1 MIFIACPASLASCQ
15 LGLHDP
21 DNMAGSPLD
30 GAVGPGWSAE
40 PAEYGEIVPPVAR
53 PTVVREGILTLT
65 VAVSRFWGAR
75 CGITS
80 LAVQSMGRHLG
91 GGEWH
96 AFVGEER
103 KAWEARE
110 QFPIHDHADADC
122 RGARRWPASYE
133 RRQCCWNPETPSQS
147 AGIRGATLDFCRCLQ
162 WGWPTCALR
171 DSLPV
176 ACSLP
181 GSLAAQVPTSSRLP
195 DGYHRANGTGASSGF
210 GSAGQLPP
218 LKRSFCTPP
227 HRTAPRS

>member
-40 PAEYGEIVPPVAR
+40 PA
-53 PTVVREGILTLT
+53 
-65 VAVSRFWGAR
+65 FWGNCPAGR
-75 CGITS
+75 PSHRGPSRDPDVDGCSKQVLGGAVRYYIIGGTVHGTAS
-80 LAVQSMGRHLG
+80 LAVVSGMLLWGRREKRGKRGNNSPSMTMQMPTAG
-91 GGEWH
+91 
-96 AFVGEER
+96 
-103 KAWEARE
+103 
-110 QFPIHDHADADC
+110 
-122 RGARRWPASYE
+122 GARRWPASYE

-147 AGIRGATLDFCRCLQ
+147 AGVRGATLDFCRCLQ

-176 ACSLP
+176 AGSLP

-218 LKRSFCTPP
+218 LKRSFCTP

>member
-21 DNMAGSPLD
+21 DNMAGSPLY

-40 PAEYGEIVPPVAR
+40 PAESGEIVPPVAR

-65 VAVSRFWGAR
+65 VAVSRFWGAP

-91 GGEWH
+91 GREWH
-96 AFVGEER
+96 AFVGR
-103 KAWEARE
+103 RE
-110 QFPIHDHADADC
+110 KRGKRGNNSPSMTMQMPTAG
-122 RGARRWPASYE
+122 GARRWPASYE

-176 ACSLP
+176 AGSLP

-218 LKRSFCTPP
+218 LKRSFCTP